1 VAKNDTLDRDDKV
14 YLLRSLAHHVHRK
27 RELAEVLLE
36 HVETELRGSRRR
48 IYRPAAEALSRDDV
62 LEALTVLGLV
72 GEEAACILGPVI
84 DMGDHRMVSGALSR
98 LADYAEQNG

>member
-1 VAKNDTLDRDDKV
+1 VAKNDSLDREDKV

-27 RELAEVLLE
+27 RVLAEALLE

-48 IYRPAAEALSRDDV
+48 IYRPAAEALAQDDV
-62 LEALTVLGLV
+62 MAALAALGVV
-72 GEEAACILGPVI
+72 GGEAACVLGPVI
-84 DMGDHRMVSGALSR
+84 ESGDHRMLSAILGA